1 MPQSFTVSVYIR
13 PGSPVWYARC
23 YLDGGGDKPVRWSTG
38 VRIDS
43 EGGKRG
49 SRRVA
54 QGRAEEAAARY
65 AASSVAEVACAS
77 ATNLHEVAKRML
89 RQKQA
94 DGRRPLALSQHAKN
108 LQKHVEPFFGAGRD
122 VRSIRRPD
130 LEAFKRHLKQ
140 LDLAPVTINNNLTS
154 IRQVLKHAALV
165 EEMEGFES
173 MPLVGN
179 VKVSQESKGR
189 ALTEEQVSS
198 LFDAVNPRE
207 LEAFQFLGFLAN
219 TGTRRTETMAM
230 RWGWIDWDNA
240 MLRIPAEYRKGAA
253 ARRGVPLND
262 EALAILRGRQEHG
275 TKFTG
280 RRKDPLPTGP
290 DDYVWIQMKH
300 DAARNAAAKRA
311 GLGRVRNH
319 DLRHTFGSLAHAS
332 GASLPEVRDLLGHTT
347 LAMVNRYAHT
357 YEGKLREVSQR
368 VQLKGSRTVS
378 GSVSG
383 EGSNPTQNGSNP
395 TQRKFKVVK

>member
-1 MPQSFTVSVYIR
+1 MPQGFTVSVFTR
-13 PGSPVWYARC
+13 AGSPFWWARC
-23 YLDGGGDKPVRWSTG
+23 YLAGGGDKPLRWSTG
-38 VRIDS
+38 VRLDA

-54 QGRAEEAAARY
+54 QGRAEEHAARL
-65 AASSVAEVACAS
+65 AS
-77 ATNLHEVAKRML
+77 AAVAQATTENDTALQEVAKRML

-108 LQKHVEPFFGAGRD
+108 LQKHVVPFFGAGRD
-122 VRSIRRPD
+122 VRTIRRPD

-140 LDLAPVTINNNLTS
+140 VPLAPVTINNNLTS

-165 EEMEGFES
+165 EEMDGFES
-173 MPLVGN
+173 MPIVAN

-189 ALTEEQVSS
+189 ALTEEQVGA

-207 LEAFQFLGFLAN
+207 LEAVQFLGFLAN
-219 TGTRRTETMAM
+219 AGTRRTETMAM
-230 RWGWIDWDNA
+230 RWGWIDWDNS

-262 EALAILRGRQEHG
+262 EALAILRARQEHG

-280 RRKDPLPTGP
+280 RRKGPLPTGP
-290 DDYVWIQMKH
+290 DDHVWIQAKH
-300 DAARNAAAKRA
+300 DVARNEAAKRA

-368 VQLKGSRTVS
+368 VQLRGTRGVSAAVS
-378 GSVSG
+378 GQ
-383 EGSNPTQNGSNP
+383 GSNPAQNGPEP
-395 TQRKFKVVK
+395 TQRKLRMVK